1 MRFPGSRRALKYVR
15 GFWMRPRV
23 PLGCSDPWHPF
34 TGPGALFC
42 DLQILHIGGVV
53 WAILQPI
60 RIICGRGLRWSH
72 WRAKCVRYLSLYY
85 ILLSAPAILKQD
97 FPLFKCIFFP
107 FCLFPLQIAH
117 VCVAIPTFKII
128 HVGTYTRGW
137 ITPFHKS
144 FLLICKGELD
154 RALMPLPFNITWIY
168 TRSFISPL
176 IMAKISLLHEQPW

>member
-1 MRFPGSRRALKYVR
+1 
-15 GFWMRPRV
+15 MRPRV

-53 WAILQPI
+53 RAILQPI
-60 RIICGRGLRWSH
+60 RIICGHGLRWSH
-72 WRAKCVRYLSLYY
+72 WRAKCVRYLSLYDILNISY
-85 ILLSAPAILKQD
+85 QLQPFRNKILLHSNA
-97 FPLFKCIFFP
+97 FSFLFAYFLCRFVIPSFK
-107 FCLFPLQIAH
+107 IAH
-117 VCVAIPTFKII
+117 VA
-128 HVGTYTRGW
+128 TYSRGW
-137 ITPFHKS
+137 IIPFHRS